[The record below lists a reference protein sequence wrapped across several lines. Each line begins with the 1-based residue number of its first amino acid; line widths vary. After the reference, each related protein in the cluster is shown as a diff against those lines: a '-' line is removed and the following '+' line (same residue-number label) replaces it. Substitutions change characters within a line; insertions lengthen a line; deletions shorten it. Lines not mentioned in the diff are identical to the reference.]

1 MNDTAAR
8 PFERLTLRNVRC
20 FRDATIELDPQVT
33 VLLGENGSGKTTVV
47 EALASLTAGE
57 GEGLAVFPLARGAK
71 SGEMTLET
79 TGEAKPV
86 ARWSTRTLE
95 HRLHAG
101 RHLFAY
107 GRYRRVFYPGAP
119 EPVPRTAAEE
129 LDELA
134 ARADRRKST
143 TVFEPDN
150 HLLRDLSRYLVALHA
165 GRDIDPRL
173 DVVWSQLEGSLK
185 GLGQGIEGI
194 VMEPGTTG
202 YLPKVVRHGRPWE
215 LRELSDGYQ
224 AILVVIFDLI
234 LRYVYL
240 FTSLPNPLQG
250 EATVVID
257 EVDLHLHPRWQR
269 VVIRQLRTLFP
280 NTQFILTTHSPAVV
294 QGAIDRGRCVITLR
308 EGRDGVAARALSRK
322 AMKDL
327 EGAEIGSVLLENKL
341 FGLDSRYSPKFEAV
355 ENRLK
360 KIQRKMS
367 RGTATE
373 EDRQQLF
380 EDMET
385 LQQLIAA
392 DELRRADGSY
402 LSQMTALRLA
412 FLKDLAG
419 EIERARDDQVGS

>member
-1 MNDTAAR
+1 MSQENAGM

-47 EALASLTAGE
+47 EALASLAAGE
-57 GEGLAVFPLARGAK
+57 GEGLVEFPLARGAK
-71 SGEMTLET
+71 GGEMGLYEK
-79 TGEAKPV
+79 GSAKPV
-86 ARWSTRTLE
+86 SRWSTRNSA
-95 HRLHAG
+95 RRVYAG

-107 GRYRRVFYPGAP
+107 GRYRRVFFPGKP
-119 EPVPRTAAEE
+119 DLLPRTPIQE
-129 LDELA
+129 LDELEN
-134 ARADRRKST
+134 RANRRKSIT
-143 TVFEPDN
+143 AFKPDN
-150 HLLRDLSRYLVALHA
+150 HLLRDLSRYLIALHA
-165 GRDIDPRL
+165 GRDINPRL
-173 DVVWSQLEGSLK
+173 DGVWKHLERSLAE
-185 GLGQGIEGI
+185 LGQGIEGI
-194 VMEPGTTG
+194 VMERSKAG
-202 YLPKVVRHGRPWE
+202 YVPKVLRHGRPWE

-224 AILVVIFDLI
+224 AILVVVFDLI
-234 LRYVYL
+234 LRYIYL
-240 FTSLPNPLQG
+240 FPSLPNPLKG

-280 NTQFILTTHSPAVV
+280 GTQFILTTHSPALV
-294 QGAIDRGRCVITLR
+294 QGAIDRGRRVITLQ
-308 EGRDGVAARALSRK
+308 EGKDGVVARTLSRK

-327 EGAEIGSVLLENKL
+327 EGAEIGSVLLEDKL
-341 FGLDSRYSPKFEAV
+341 FGLDSRYSPRFEEV

-360 KIQRKMS
+360 RVQRKMS

-373 EDRQQLF
+373 EDRRQLF

-385 LQQLIAA
+385 LQHLIAA

-412 FLKDLAG
+412 LLKDLAT
-419 EIERARDDQVGS
+419 EIEKARG